1 MRPEEIRETRIWT
14 LYEKGRNYHR
24 RIGIY
29 TDTDKNYRFYN
40 GNQWGGAKLGDIEPV
55 QLNFIKPIV
64 RYKVAVVHAN
74 LFAIVY
80 NSENLENEVIRKVAP
95 RYCSMLSRY
104 AARIWERDKMDF
116 KLRRVTKDAAVN
128 DEGIIYVDFDDKT
141 MLPKNEIIKK
151 NDIYFGNENDDNIQA
166 QPYILIRRRVS
177 VSEAIEYAKGKGVP
191 EEMTELIVG
200 DSDNFE
206 ESGEAAKIELDNMVT
221 IVYKFYKKDGTV
233 HFSAA
238 TRLCDICEDVDLE
251 ISRYPVAHFIWEE
264 KEGSARGEGE
274 VRSLI
279 PNQIEVNRIEARRL
293 LSGKYQAFPARVVD
307 VSKVKNHEAL
317 RTAGATIE
325 VDGTGVDDVRKM
337 VGTLPPATMS
347 PDVEK
352 LYLDLMQKSREL
364 AGAGEYATGA
374 VNPEDA
380 SGKAILAVQRASE
393 APMTEQKDSCKN
405 FVEDLGMIYL
415 EYLIAH
421 SGDGVNLEEEVKGA
435 SPGKDTV
442 QYVKVSQ
449 KLLRELRA
457 SVKIDITPKSDYDKF
472 AQEQTIENL
481 LVKGFFSSAKRPEL
495 KAYVSVLDDDSVAP
509 KLKLEKIIEYMEN
522 EDKKIAQTSVRANM
536 LQQQGMALLGRAA
549 QTGAQ
554 MGQMQGMRP
563 AVPMG
568 QLNN

>member
-1 MRPEEIRETRIWT
+1 
-14 LYEKGRNYHR
+14 
-24 RIGIY
+24 
-29 TDTDKNYRFYN
+29 
-40 GNQWGGAKLGDIEPV
+40 
-55 QLNFIKPIV
+55 
-64 RYKVAVVHAN
+64 
-74 LFAIVY
+74 
-80 NSENLENEVIRKVAP
+80 
-95 RYCSMLSRY
+95 
-104 AARIWERDKMDF
+104 
-116 KLRRVTKDAAVN
+116 
-128 DEGIIYVDFDDKT
+128 
-141 MLPKNEIIKK
+141 
-151 NDIYFGNENDDNIQA
+151 
-166 QPYILIRRRVS
+166 
-177 VSEAIEYAKGKGVP
+177 
-191 EEMTELIVG
+191 
-200 DSDNFE
+200 
-206 ESGEAAKIELDNMVT
+206 
-221 IVYKFYKKDGTV
+221 
-233 HFSAA
+233 
-238 TRLCDICEDVDLE
+238 
-251 ISRYPVAHFIWEE
+251 
-264 KEGSARGEGE
+264 
-274 VRSLI
+274 
-279 PNQIEVNRIEARRL
+279 
-293 LSGKYQAFPARVVD
+293 
-307 VSKVKNHEAL
+307 
-317 RTAGATIE
+317 
-325 VDGTGVDDVRKM
+325 
-337 VGTLPPATMS
+337 MS